1 MTFESSSPQLRVLL
15 VEDEPTIAITL
26 GDELEENG
34 YRVTC
39 VADGREAIG
48 LLDDQ
53 AFDAVITDLRLPGAS
68 GLDVL
73 RAARSGRPQAK
84 VLVITAFAPPELEAL
99 RRAGAVLAKP
109 FPNRS
114 VLDWLAAQVA

>member
-1 MTFESSSPQLRVLL
+1 M
-15 VEDEPTIAITL
+15 
-26 GDELEENG
+26 
-34 YRVTC
+34 
-39 VADGREAIG
+39 
-48 LLDDQ
+48 
-53 AFDAVITDLRLPGAS
+53 ITDLRLPGAS